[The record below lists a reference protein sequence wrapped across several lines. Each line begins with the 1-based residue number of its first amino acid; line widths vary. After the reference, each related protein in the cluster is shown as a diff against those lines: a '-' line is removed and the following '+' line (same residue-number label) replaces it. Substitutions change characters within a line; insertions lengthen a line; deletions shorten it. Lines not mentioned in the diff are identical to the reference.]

1 MKSSI
6 YWISGLVLLVW
17 MVELANVSQGHSLD
31 EWGILPRT
39 SRGLIGIPLSPFLHG
54 GFGHVFSN
62 TLPFVFLAMFVF
74 FLALQALKLVIRG
87 SSDEDE
93 QGDPP
98 AG

>member
-1 MKSSI
+1 MKAWS
-6 YWISGLVLLVW
+6 
-17 MVELANVSQGHSLD
+17 VED
-31 EWGILPRT
+31 
-39 SRGLIGIPLSPFLHG
+39 
-54 GFGHVFSN
+54 FGHFEQVLQWCEMPEPRPDGASALIRVGAAGLTFALMLRIAGKYQVRD

-74 FLALQALKLVIRG
+74 FLALQALKLVIHG